1 MALAAAGTAITAKA
15 ASSAKSLIFVNNRPT
30 SIPLM
35 VKVYK
40 NRRPKNSGRA
50 MILLT
55 QLMVDIM
62 RGKQKNNDGFTV
74 LELLT
79 VIVCVVILVG
89 LIFLFH

>member
-1 MALAAAGTAITAKA
+1 
-15 ASSAKSLIFVNNRPT
+15 
-30 SIPLM
+30 M